1 MSIRKGLKCLV
12 TGAGRGIGRALVAEL
27 HARGAVVYALSK
39 NPDNLKK
46 LKIEFP
52 KVVPICADL
61 GSVEDTR
68 RALEPI
74 EAVDCLINNAGIFE
88 PGDFL
93 EATSESFDKQFN
105 INLRSAL
112 TVSQITAKKMIA
124 RGNGGSIVNISSIS
138 GQRPEHG
145 IAIYCCTKAA
155 IDMLTK
161 CMALELGPHK
171 IRVNAVAPAN
181 VDTDLNQPGS
191 YGEEEKEK
199 VEQNQKLLLQ
209 RTPTGTLW
217 MPMSDIVNT
226 TLFLASDLTSQITGQ
241 VLAVD
246 GGYLA
251 N

>member
-1 MSIRKGLKCLV
+1 MSIKKGLKCLV

-27 HARGAVVYALSK
+27 HGQGAVVYALSK
-39 NPDNLKK
+39 NPANLSK
-46 LKIEFP
+46 LKAEFP
-52 KVVPICADL
+52 RVVPLCVDL
-61 GSVEDTR
+61 SSTR
-68 RALEPI
+68 DIKKVLEPI
-74 EAVDCLINNAGIFE
+74 EPVDCLINNAGIFE

-93 EATSESFDKQFN
+93 EASSESFDKQFN
-105 INLRSAL
+105 INLKSVI
-112 TVSQITAKKMIA
+112 TVSQITARKMIEGG
-124 RGNGGSIVNISSIS
+124 RGGSIVNISSIS
-138 GQRPEHG
+138 GQRPEQG
-145 IAIYCCTKAA
+145 IAVYCCTKAA

-191 YGEEEKEK
+191 YGQEEKDK
-199 VEQNQKLLLQ
+199 VEENQKILLA

-217 MPMSDIVNT
+217 MPMKDIVNT